1 MMKTWNIALTGCG
14 TVGKALLELLH
25 EKREMLKNRFH
36 FEYNISL
43 ISARSKGILLN
54 PAGLDLDGAL
64 SALHEKN
71 SLCGFPQSSGSFS
84 ELLIQSEANILVE
97 ATPTNLNTAEPA
109 LEHITTALNQ
119 NIHVVTVNK
128 GPIAL
133 NFNALQALAE
143 AHHVQLRYEGTVMS
157 GTPLIELAQHGLAGA
172 AINRIE
178 GILNGTT
185 NYMLTRMENG
195 ASYEEALI
203 EAQELGYAETDP
215 SGDVDGWDAAVKVS
229 ILAKALFGVDLPID
243 QVDRT
248 GISGISS
255 EDIQAANKKGE
266 RIRLIAA
273 IENHGDAIRGSVQP
287 LSLPLTHPLSQ
298 VQGVMNA
305 ACLTTDT
312 LGPVTLIGAGA
323 GGRETAQA
331 LLADILN
338 IAQKD

>member
-1 MMKTWNIALTGCG
+1 MMTWNIALTGCG

-54 PAGLDLDGAL
+54 PAGLDLDGVL

-71 SLCGFPQSSGSFS
+71 SLSEFPQSSGSFS
-84 ELLIQSEANILVE
+84 ELLTESKANILVE

-109 LEHITTALNQ
+109 LAHITTALNQ

-195 ASYEEALI
+195 ASYEEALK

-229 ILAKALFGVDLPID
+229 ILAKALFGVDLPVD

-255 EDIQAANKKGE
+255 EDIQAADKKGE
-266 RIRLIAA
+266 RIRLIAT
-273 IENHGDAIRGSVQP
+273 IENHGDSIRGSVKP

>member
-1 MMKTWNIALTGCG
+1 MTWNIALTGCG

-54 PAGLDLDGAL
+54 PAGLDLDGVL

-71 SLCGFPQSSGSFS
+71 SLSEFPQSSGSFS
-84 ELLIQSEANILVE
+84 ELLTESEANILVE
-97 ATPTNLNTAEPA
+97 ATPTNLKTAEPA
-109 LEHITTALNQ
+109 LAHITTALNQ

-133 NFNALQALAE
+133 NFNALQALAK

-255 EDIQAANKKGE
+255 EDIQAADKKGE

>member
-1 MMKTWNIALTGCG
+1 MTWNIARTGCG

-54 PAGLDLDGAL
+54 PAGLDLDGVL

-71 SLCGFPQSSGSFS
+71 SLSEFPQSSGSFS
-84 ELLIQSEANILVE
+84 ELLTESKANILVE

-109 LEHITTALNQ
+109 LAHITTALNQ

-172 AINRIE
+172 VINRIE

-255 EDIQAANKKGE
+255 EDIQAADKKGE
-266 RIRLIAA
+266 RIRLIAT
-273 IENHGDAIRGSVQP
+273 IENHGDGIRGSVKP

>member
-1 MMKTWNIALTGCG
+1 MTWNIALTGCG

-84 ELLIQSEANILVE
+84 ELLTESEANILVE
-97 ATPTNLNTAEPA
+97 ATPTNLKTAEPA
-109 LEHITTALNQ
+109 LAHITTALNQ

-255 EDIQAANKKGE
+255 EDIQAADKKGE
-266 RIRLIAA
+266 RIRLIAT
-273 IENHGDAIRGSVQP
+273 IENHGDSIRGSVKP

>member
-1 MMKTWNIALTGCG
+1 MTWNIALTGCG

-54 PAGLDLDGAL
+54 PAGLDLDGVL

-71 SLCGFPQSSGSFS
+71 SLSEFPQSSGSFS
-84 ELLIQSEANILVE
+84 ELLTESEANILVE
-97 ATPTNLNTAEPA
+97 ATPTNLKTAEPA
-109 LEHITTALNQ
+109 LAHITTALNQ

-195 ASYEEALI
+195 ASYEEALK

-229 ILAKALFGVDLPID
+229 ILAKALFGVDLPVD

-255 EDIQAANKKGE
+255 EDIQAADKKGE
-266 RIRLIAA
+266 RIRLIAT
-273 IENHGDAIRGSVQP
+273 IENHGDGIRGSVKP

>member
-1 MMKTWNIALTGCG
+1 MKTWNIALTGCG
-14 TVGKALLELLH
+14 TVGMALLELLH

-54 PAGLDLDGAL
+54 PAGLDLDGVL

-71 SLCGFPQSSGSFS
+71 SLSEFPQSSGSFS
-84 ELLIQSEANILVE
+84 ELLTESKANILVE

-109 LEHITTALNQ
+109 LAHITTALNQ

-133 NFNALQALAE
+133 NFNALQALAK

-255 EDIQAANKKGE
+255 EDIQAADKKGE
-266 RIRLIAA
+266 RIRLIAT
-273 IENHGDAIRGSVQP
+273 IENHGDAIRGSVKP

>member
-54 PAGLDLDGAL
+54 PAGLDLDGVL

-71 SLCGFPQSSGSFS
+71 SLCEFPQSSGSFS

-229 ILAKALFGVDLPID
+229 ILAKALFGVDLPVD

>member
-1 MMKTWNIALTGCG
+1 MMTWNIALTGCG

-54 PAGLDLDGAL
+54 PAGLDLDGVL

-71 SLCGFPQSSGSFS
+71 SLSEFPQSSGSFS
-84 ELLIQSEANILVE
+84 ELLTESEANILVE
-97 ATPTNLNTAEPA
+97 ATPTNLNTAEPG

-255 EDIQAANKKGE
+255 EDIQAADKKGE

>member
-1 MMKTWNIALTGCG
+1 MTWNIALTGCG

-54 PAGLDLDGAL
+54 PAGLDLDGVL

-71 SLCGFPQSSGSFS
+71 SLSEFPQSSGSFS
-84 ELLIQSEANILVE
+84 ELLTESEANILVE
-97 ATPTNLNTAEPA
+97 ATPTNLKTAEPA
-109 LEHITTALNQ
+109 LAHITTALNQ

-255 EDIQAANKKGE
+255 EDIQAADKKGE

>member
-1 MMKTWNIALTGCG
+1 MMTWNIALTGCG

-54 PAGLDLDGAL
+54 PAGLDLDGVL

-71 SLCGFPQSSGSFS
+71 SLSEFPQSSGSFS
-84 ELLIQSEANILVE
+84 ELLTESEANILVE
-97 ATPTNLNTAEPA
+97 ATPTNLKTAEPA
-109 LEHITTALNQ
+109 LAHITTALNQ

-133 NFNALQALAE
+133 NFNALQALAK

-255 EDIQAANKKGE
+255 EDIQAADKKGE
-266 RIRLIAA
+266 RIRLIAT
-273 IENHGDAIRGSVQP
+273 IENHGDSIRGSVKP

>member
-1 MMKTWNIALTGCG
+1 MTWNIALTGCG

-54 PAGLDLDGAL
+54 PAGLDLDGVL

-71 SLCGFPQSSGSFS
+71 SLSEFPQSSGSFS
-84 ELLIQSEANILVE
+84 ELLTESKANILVE

-109 LEHITTALNQ
+109 LAHITTALNQ

-195 ASYEEALI
+195 ASYEEALK

-255 EDIQAANKKGE
+255 EDIQAADKKGE
-266 RIRLIAA
+266 RIRLIAT
-273 IENHGDAIRGSVQP
+273 IENHGDGIRGSVKP

>member
-1 MMKTWNIALTGCG
+1 MMTWNIALTGCG

-54 PAGLDLDGAL
+54 PAGLDLDGVL

-71 SLCGFPQSSGSFS
+71 SLSEFPQSSGSFS
-84 ELLIQSEANILVE
+84 ELLTESEANILVE
-97 ATPTNLNTAEPA
+97 ATPTNLKTAEPA
-109 LEHITTALNQ
+109 LAHITTALNQ

-255 EDIQAANKKGE
+255 EDIQAADKKGE
-266 RIRLIAA
+266 RIRLIAT
-273 IENHGDAIRGSVQP
+273 IENHGDAIRGSVKP